1 MQDLLLVF
9 VGSGFGGISR
19 YLLSNLLYGFFGRNF
34 PIGTLIVNITGCF
47 LMGFLFSFMMARF
60 FNFAPQFRALI
71 LIGFLGGYTTFS
83 SFSLETLN
91 FIEAHAWLN
100 VALNIILS
108 FFGCL
113 FAVWLGVKVGR
124 Q

>member
-9 VGSGFGGISR
+9 FGSGFGGISR
-19 YLLSNLLYGFFGRNF
+19 YLLSNLFYGFFGKNF
-34 PIGTLIVNITGCF
+34 PIGTLVVNITGCF

-91 FIEAHAWLN
+91 FIETHAWWN

-108 FFGCL
+108 IFGCL